1 MASHRA
7 LIEKYE
13 MVPQKELLSHEN
25 HLHFDFS
32 SYCWNTGTQKLVGIV
47 IMDGLDRQPR
57 MKL

>member
-32 SYCWNTGTQKLVGIV
+32 SYTGTQKLVGIV